1 LERYLMDGRLEI
13 SNNRDE
19 RLIKPFVID
28 RKDFLFANTTMRGAK
43 ASATMFSIIETAK
56 ENGLDP

>member
-1 LERYLMDGRLEI
+1 MDGQLEI

-19 RLIKPFVID
+19 RSIKLFVID
-28 RKDFLFANTTMRGAK
+28 RKDFLFANTMRGAK
-43 ASATMFSIIETAK
+43 ASATMFSIIETAR